1 MDERFAWRLLVAQ
14 PAILVELCK
23 RKGQYRNLIR
33 FFHQNGTADLIKPIF
48 QKLNPASEVDPQVYF
63 TTFVHEM
70 QYFRA
75 PEWLESHYRRIFDGG
90 IARFYTDGKI
100 VMIMYRRRA
109 RAFMLYSDVTPQRPE
124 RNMKPME
131 LEVSMHRS
139 GALVPKG
146 HSVFV
151 AALSSQIPSRGRLV
165 PKGVISPSSN
175 RRAQA

>member
-1 MDERFAWRLLVAQ
+1 VAYRAT
-14 PAILVELCK
+14 PGELCEL
-23 RKGQYRNLIR
+23 KGRNQNLIR
-33 FFHQNGTADLIKPIF
+33 FFEQNGTADLIRPVL
-48 QKLNPASEVDPQVYF
+48 QKLSPTSEVDPRVYF
-63 TTFVHEM
+63 TQFVHEM

-75 PEWLESHYRRIFDGG
+75 PDWLNSHYRRIFDGG

-124 RNMKPME
+124 RAMKPKEM
-131 LEVSMHRS
+131 EVSMHRS

-146 HSVFV
+146 HSVFA

-165 PKGVISPSSN
+165 PKGVIDPSSS
-175 RRAQA
+175 RRARA